1 MEFEENLFVTIVLVW
16 FFLVG
21 VGICYLIGL
30 ALLWIRDRCRGL
42 KRRKRLLAVVGRIL

>member
-16 FFLVG
+16 FFGVG

-30 ALLWIRDRCRGL
+30 ALLWIRDRCRDL
-42 KRRKRLLAVVGRIL
+42 KRRKRLLTVVGRIL